1 MQKYL
6 NPSTIYLFCW
16 IVLAFLPYVFFSS
29 KIILLLLSYFSIT
42 SIYYTFVL
50 VSKHQTPIY
59 FKFLIPFVIVLC
71 FYGIGLIFIGDDV
84 YWHASAEYVEKYYYI
99 LWLLTSMMSSVPIY
113 IFTCRGWI
121 NEKEMKVLF
130 FILLF
135 SCIYAYNESLQFQ
148 IKNAALLGLDQT
160 EFTITC
166 VYSFL
171 SIIPLIILFKKR
183 MLLQFALMCIIFI
196 YCVLGAKRGPV
207 LLSGIAS
214 IFLIFYIFGKSVLWK
229 KMLVLVIAVACF
241 VGLYEFIVLQMESS
255 PYFASRIEQTLEGN
269 ASRRDLY
276 LKTIMDFF
284 MNNTSN
290 MQFLFGLGAQ
300 GTLSVNESY
309 AHNDW
314 IAILLEQG
322 VFGLLLYLLYW
333 IGFVISWIK
342 SKDNADSF
350 VALGL
355 LIIIGLGKTLFS
367 MYYLPI
373 TAEMITSSGFFA
385 ITLGFFLAKAFPQV
399 EHEVSGEE
407 S

>member
-1 MQKYL
+1 
-6 NPSTIYLFCW
+6 
-16 IVLAFLPYVFFSS
+16 
-29 KIILLLLSYFSIT
+29 
-42 SIYYTFVL
+42 
-50 VSKHQTPIY
+50 
-59 FKFLIPFVIVLC
+59 
-71 FYGIGLIFIGDDV
+71 
-84 YWHASAEYVEKYYYI
+84 
-99 LWLLTSMMSSVPIY
+99 
-113 IFTCRGWI
+113 
-121 NEKEMKVLF
+121 
-130 FILLF
+130 
-135 SCIYAYNESLQFQ
+135 
-148 IKNAALLGLDQT
+148 
-160 EFTITC
+160 
-166 VYSFL
+166 
-171 SIIPLIILFKKR
+171 
-183 MLLQFALMCIIFI
+183 
-196 YCVLGAKRGPV
+196 
-207 LLSGIAS
+207 
-214 IFLIFYIFGKSVLWK
+214 
-229 KMLVLVIAVACF
+229 
-241 VGLYEFIVLQMESS
+241 
-255 PYFASRIEQTLEGN
+255 
-269 ASRRDLY
+269 
-276 LKTIMDFF
+276 
-284 MNNTSN
+284 